1 MGRSKWVSEWLMI
14 TNLSETFLKKPLKS
28 NWALL
33 YRYRAARAAK
43 NAKWETTTE
52 VSNKQKNWE
61 IWVKQFPVQSVPRI
75 QHELWTNESIL
86 TFYAP
91 GNITFCAVIC
101 VSKYVVLFLFCSLE
115 STKHLY
121 TLIQNTEQNLRTTP
135 SFQILGF
142 WYLRASTTWH
152 GFCFP
157 KMSTTDNKMRGC
169 ATFGEVV
176 WISQLATR
184 PVTDWRTQGRT
195 RHGNNRA

>member
-1 MGRSKWVSEWLMI
+1 MVWSLGKRLWLTIRESVSQQG
-14 TNLSETFLKKPLKS
+14 
-28 NWALL
+28 
-33 YRYRAARAAK
+33 RYRAARAAK
-43 NAKWETTTE
+43 NTKWETTTE

-75 QHELWTNESIL
+75 QHELWTSESIL

-121 TLIQNTEQNLRTTP
+121 TLIQNTEQNLRTAP

-142 WYLRASTTWH
+142 RYLRASTTWLL
-152 GFCFP
+152 FSSNVNNWQQNERLCDFW
-157 KMSTTDNKMRGC
+157 RGC
-169 ATFGEVV
+169 VNLHTSGS
-176 WISQLATR
+176 SQSTR
-184 PVTDWRTQGRT
+184 NKASDWLTDSGTYKAWQ
-195 RHGNNRA
+195 